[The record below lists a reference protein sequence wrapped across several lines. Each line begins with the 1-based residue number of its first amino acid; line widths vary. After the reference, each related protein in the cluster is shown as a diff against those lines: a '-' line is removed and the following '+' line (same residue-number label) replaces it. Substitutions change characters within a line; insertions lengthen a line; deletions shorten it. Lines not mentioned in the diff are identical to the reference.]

1 MRVVRTTGQ
10 MSSFMGLPA
19 SEEDS
24 ENSYDHHRIGRGG
37 CGSTEQEPTTLT
49 LMARES
55 DDQTGTQ
62 RMSRA

>member
-1 MRVVRTTGQ
+1 MVITTGQ

-19 SEEDS
+19 SEDDS

-49 LMARES
+49 LIARES

-62 RMSRA
+62 RMSRE